1 MTDKRP
7 ALGKGLGALIPEV
20 PEFSRTSTLE
30 VDIDQ
35 LTPNHY
41 QPRQQIDDE
50 GLDALARSIKSS
62 GVIQP
67 LIVRKHDG
75 RYQIIAGE
83 RRWRAAQKAGLR
95 RVPIIVKDV
104 AAESEEKLL
113 QIALVE
119 NLQREDL
126 NPIEEAHAYR
136 RLVDEFHLT
145 QDAVAEIVGK
155 DRSSVANAL
164 RLLKL
169 PIDVR
174 AEVASGGLTMGHA
187 RALLALAS
195 ESAQRQLAREILARN
210 LSVRE
215 TEALVRKQT
224 EPRPATPS
232 PEPVKDVHTRAAEE
246 KLRLALGTRV
256 RINRKG
262 SGGTIEIE
270 FASEEELNRLY
281 EQLVNRRG

>member
-174 AEVASGGLTMGHA
+174 AEVTSGGLTMGHA

-246 KLRLALGTRV
+246 KLRLALGARV